1 MKPRL
6 TRRTFLKTG
15 AAGAAL
21 SALPGCLSAPTD
33 GREDRPNIVLILADD
48 LGYGE
53 LGCMGQKK
61 IRTPN
66 IDSLAAGGTR
76 FIQAY
81 SGSTVCAP
89 SRCVLLTGK
98 HTGHAFI
105 RDNGR
110 LPTEGQR
117 PIPAGTTTI
126 ASMLKGAGYTTCA
139 IGKWG
144 LGGPGTE
151 GEPNRQGFDHW
162 FGYLC
167 QRHAHSYYPKYLWR
181 NGNRVPIESNTR
193 GPTGR
198 HYAPDLMENEATDFI
213 RREGS
218 RPFFLYYATPVPHVA
233 LQVPDDSLEE
243 YRGEWDD
250 PPYDGGKGYIPHPTP
265 RAAYAAMVTR
275 MDRTVGRIV
284 NAVKEA
290 GQEDNTIFF
299 FSSDNGPTYAG
310 GADSTFFESTGP
322 LRGLKGSL
330 YEGGIRV
337 PLIARWPGRIRPGST
352 SDHVAAF
359 QDVMPTLA
367 AISGAPVPEDIDGI
381 SFLPALLGRKGQ
393 VGHESLYWE
402 YRSRHVQ
409 AIRLGNWKGLYFIRK
424 DRFELYNLAEDVGE
438 KKNLA
443 GNRPD
448 VTAAIR
454 DIMRTSR
461 TESKEFPLAE
471 GSTKQN

>member
-6 TRRTFLKTG
+6 TRRSFLKTT

-21 SALPGCLSAPTD
+21 SALPGCLSTPLD
-33 GREDRPNIVLILADD
+33 QRGDRPNIVFILADD

-66 IDSLAAGGTR
+66 IDRLAAGGIR
-76 FIQAY
+76 FTQAY

-89 SRCVLLTGK
+89 SRCVLLTGR

-117 PIPAGTTTI
+117 PIPAGTETLGT
-126 ASMLKGAGYTTCA
+126 MLKEAGYATCA

-167 QRHAHSYYPKYLWR
+167 QRHAHNYYPKYLWR
-181 NGNRVPIESNTR
+181 NGDRVPVEGNTR
-193 GPTGR
+193 GPTGK
-198 HYAPDLMENEATDFI
+198 HYAPDLMEKEALDFV

-233 LQVPDDSLEE
+233 LQAPEDSLEE
-243 YRGEWDD
+243 YRDEWDD
-250 PPYDGGKGYIPHPTP
+250 PPYDGKKGYIPHPSP

-275 MDRTVGRIV
+275 MDRTVGRIIDLV
-284 NAVKEA
+284 EEL
-290 GQEDNTIFF
+290 GQEKNTIFF

-310 GADSTFFESTGP
+310 GADSTFFESAGP
-322 LRGLKGSL
+322 FRGLKGSL

-337 PLIARWPGRIRPGST
+337 PLIVRWPGRIRPGST
-352 SDHVAAF
+352 SCHVTAS

-367 AISGAPVPEDIDGI
+367 AITGVRAPGEIDGI
-381 SFLPALLGRKGQ
+381 SFLPALLGREGQ
-393 VGHESLYWE
+393 AGHGSLYWE

-409 AIRLGNWKGLYFIRK
+409 AVRMDDWKGLYFIRK
-424 DRFELYNLAEDVGE
+424 DRFELYNLAEDIGE
-438 KKNLA
+438 KRNLA
-443 GNRPD
+443 GSRPD

-454 DIMRTSR
+454 EIMKTSR

-471 GSTKQN
+471 PK